1 MLRAVIDRTFDGWR
15 DRHWFGWLFV
25 PVLLIAAVDAVWLL
39 SSDLTISEGSY
50 FRIAQVVGMAGA
62 ALACSYL
69 CRDIER
75 LRTLFI
81 GAAVMLAAWPS
92 LRLFNHLT
100 MTIDAPLADS
110 WLAAADLALGF
121 DWKAYVAF
129 ADQKVWLVNG
139 MRLTYGSLTDYT
151 ALLFLILV
159 CREGARRRCAE
170 LIRLFLATA
179 IFCMAAGAF
188 FPAVAAMTYYQV
200 PDGTFQL
207 FSPRTGAYH
216 LDLLLSLRTD
226 PRHVLDLDHLPGLV
240 TFPSFHTAMGVV
252 GIYCARG
259 SWPLFTVMLAINLVM
274 IASTPIFGSHYAVDV
289 VAGALVSMVAIAVD
303 RRMFRPQRQSE
314 RRAGAWSPAAVTSP
328 I

>member
-1 MLRAVIDRTFDGWR
+1 MLASVIDRTFDGWR

-25 PVLLIAAVDAVWLL
+25 PVMLIAVIDAVWLL
-39 SSDLTISEGSY
+39 SSELTISSDSY
-50 FRIAQVVGMAGA
+50 VRIAQVVSAVGA
-62 ALACSYL
+62 ALACSYV

-75 LRTLFI
+75 LRALFL

-100 MTIDAPLADS
+100 MAIDVPLADP
-110 WLAAADLALGF
+110 WLAAADRALGF
-121 DWKAYVAF
+121 DWQAYVAF
-129 ADQKVWLVNG
+129 ADRNVWLVNW
-139 MRLTYGSLTDYT
+139 MSLTYGSLTDYT

-159 CREGARRRCAE
+159 CRDDARSRCAE

-179 IFCMAAGAF
+179 IFCMAAGALS
-188 FPAVAAMTYYQV
+188 PALAAMTYYQV

-216 LDLLLSLRTD
+216 LDLLHSLRND
-226 PRHVLDLDHLPGLV
+226 PRHVLDLDYLPGLV

-259 SWPLFTVMLAINLVM
+259 RWPLFAMMLAINLVM
-274 IASTPIFGSHYAVDV
+274 IASTPVFGSHYAVDILAGAV
-289 VAGALVSMVAIAVD
+289 VALGAIALD
-303 RRMFRPQRQSE
+303 RRVFGPGGQ
-314 RRAGAWSPAAVTSP
+314 RAGQGTRWSRRPVASPA
-328 I
+328 